1 MRFVYAKNAVG
12 IASHCQLSVDYHG
25 KWENMNFRY
34 TIEIKKDGE
43 TIDYIQLFGDNDYI
57 EPVHKFIR
65 EQFFA
70 DGENS
75 ERWTNEKI

>member
-1 MRFVYAKNAVG
+1 
-12 IASHCQLSVDYHG
+12 
-25 KWENMNFRY
+25 MNFRY

>member
-1 MRFVYAKNAVG
+1 MW
-12 IASHCQLSVDYHG
+12 LSTIG
-25 KWENMNFRY
+25 LLPRKGENMNFRY